1 MDVIGGEVEMSLV
14 FISGPA
20 REHVVKIKYSI
31 VTRYDVNIENECCCL
46 GSMNFRLCYEMNVM
60 INLRIEL
67 SLALSAH

>member
-31 VTRYDVNIENECCCL
+31 VTRYDVTIENECCCL
-46 GSMNFRLCYEMNVM
+46 GSMNF
-60 INLRIEL
+60 
-67 SLALSAH
+67 

>member
-31 VTRYDVNIENECCCL
+31 VTRYDVTIEN
-46 GSMNFRLCYEMNVM
+46 
-60 INLRIEL
+60 
-67 SLALSAH
+67 